1 MKYGGQQLGRGTNDC
16 MWNALCSSLSVGS
29 VARMFFASRS
39 IVSLP
44 YLRRWGC
51 FSIFLVLI
59 SPRQPQQP
67 SSGRTLHEGTRTR
80 VCPLSINFQPRTYHL
95 CHHCLSSVNWV
106 LAFARVIAEYII
118 FDIDIR
124 GNVLIL
130 SYIIFVI
137 LCNKVSI
144 LFFSKRLMKKWLNLM
159 LMTRS
164 FKRFYFQ
171 GNNI

>member
-80 VCPLSINFQPRTYHL
+80 VCPLR
-95 CHHCLSSVNWV
+95 V
-106 LAFARVIAEYII
+106 LTF
-118 FDIDIR
+118 
-124 GNVLIL
+124 NLH
-130 SYIIFVI
+130 SYISSFPSLSFLRELSPCFCSCHCWIYYLWHRYSRKCPDSFLHHI
-137 LCNKVSI
+137 CNFI
-144 LFFSKRLMKKWLNLM
+144 
-159 LMTRS
+159 
-164 FKRFYFQ
+164 
-171 GNNI
+171 

>member
-67 SSGRTLHEGTRTR
+67 VIRQNVARGHANSRLPSLRVLTFNLH
-80 VCPLSINFQPRTYHL
+80 
-95 CHHCLSSVNWV
+95 
-106 LAFARVIAEYII
+106 
-118 FDIDIR
+118 
-124 GNVLIL
+124 
-130 SYIIFVI
+130 SYISSLPSLSFPCELSPCFCSCHCRIHYLWHRYSMKCTDPLLRHI
-137 LCNKVSI
+137 LCASIIPSSFRQKKIDEKVTKFNVGEV
-144 LFFSKRLMKKWLNLM
+144 LKF
-159 LMTRS
+159 
-164 FKRFYFQ
+164 
-171 GNNI
+171 

>member
-80 VCPLSINFQPRTYHL
+80 VCPLRVLTFTRTYHL

-118 FDIDIR
+118 FDIDTR
-124 GNVLIL
+124 GNVPIL
-130 SYIIFVI
+130 SYIIFLI
-137 LCNKVSI
+137 LYNKVNI
-144 LFFSKRLMKKWLNLM
+144 LYLLPFKKKLMKNL
-159 LMTRS
+159 TK
-164 FKRFYFQ
+164 FNVGDWKF
-171 GNNI
+171 